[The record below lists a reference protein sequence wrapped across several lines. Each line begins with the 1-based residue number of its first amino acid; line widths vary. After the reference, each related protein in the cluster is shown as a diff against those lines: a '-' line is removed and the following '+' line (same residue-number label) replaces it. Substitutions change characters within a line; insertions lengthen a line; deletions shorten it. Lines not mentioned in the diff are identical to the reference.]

1 LFDDKFDWLKNK
13 DGSFKRDRNGQ
24 RIPKI
29 IEGKSH
35 LTNPFTPHYLLNR
48 YRLDFDS
55 YIPFLVYV
63 FYTKTH
69 LLSPSQYNKSLSK
82 HRLKLHNEIF
92 KLHNQGLGYRRIHRK
107 LVENGWEIGKS
118 PNTVDSMIRKR
129 LKRNEILNQPIIEKY
144 QDFDIEFLQIEE

>member
-1 LFDDKFDWLKNK
+1 MGQYLKDRK
-13 DGSFKRDRNGQ
+13 DFKKYD
-24 RIPKI
+24 ILD
-29 IEGKSH
+29 GKSD
-35 LTNPFTPHYLLNR
+35 LTIPNYLPNSFNS

-82 HRLKLHNEIF
+82 HILKLHNEIF